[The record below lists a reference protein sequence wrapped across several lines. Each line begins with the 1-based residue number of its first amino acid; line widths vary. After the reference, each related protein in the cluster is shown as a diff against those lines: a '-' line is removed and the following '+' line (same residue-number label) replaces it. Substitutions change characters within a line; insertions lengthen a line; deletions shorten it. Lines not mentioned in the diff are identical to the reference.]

1 MADQITRER
10 NVVQAHSLSEPA
22 AVGGFFAEMQAA
34 FNEDYREFVIDFRNV
49 EKAFPNVGTPIAGA
63 VQFYA
68 SQRHCKFEFTNVSE
82 SVRRAWIVEPRRVAD
97 SGTDVQTSTMNT
109 VWCFTSSAD
118 VNRLTNGFVAAVAQA
133 AVCGPGA
140 LDALDWSINEVM
152 DNVLQHSL
160 VDRGF
165 VMGQIHRNTTR
176 VAICVFDY
184 GQGIFKSLK
193 ESHRP
198 RSAVEAIE
206 AALREGVTRDA
217 RIGQGNGLWGLH
229 NIVKQNSGQL
239 NIISGPGRYSLKGD
253 DVTTG
258 SMQPFLDRDYESTR
272 VDIQIDFSKGIALS
286 QALGGFQPA
295 DHRTESIEDD
305 LGNMVV
311 RLIEKA
317 SGRGTR
323 KSGEALRNEV
333 INLAGQSTALIVL
346 DFGEVNVVSS
356 SFADEFVGKLVV
368 AFGFIAFTQ
377 RFRLANMNPT
387 VEAVVNRS
395 VSQRMG
401 EIFKARE

>member
-1 MADQITRER
+1 MVDQITREK
-10 NVVQAHSLSEPA
+10 NIVHAHSLSEPA

-34 FNEDYREFVIDFRNV
+34 YNEDYREFVIDFCNV

-68 SQRHCKFEFTNVSE
+68 SQRRCRFEFTNVSE
-82 SVRRAWIVEPRRVAD
+82 SVRRAWIVEPRRVSD
-97 SGTDVQTSTMNT
+97 FGNEMQTSPMNT

-118 VNRLTNGFVAAVAQA
+118 VNRLTSGFVAAVAQA
-133 AVCGPGA
+133 AVCGPGT

-193 ESHRP
+193 ESHHP

-206 AALREGVTRDA
+206 AALREGVTRDS

-239 NIISGPGRYSLKGD
+239 NIISGPGRYSLTGD
-253 DVTTG
+253 DVTTAAT
-258 SMQPFLDRDYESTR
+258 QPFLDRDNESTR

-286 QALGGFQPA
+286 QALGGFQPVN
-295 DHRTESIEDD
+295 HRTESIQDD
-305 LGNMVV
+305 SGTVV
-311 RLIEKA
+311 FRLIDKA

-333 INLAGQSTALIVL
+333 INLAGQSPALIVL
-346 DFGEVNVVSS
+346 DFEEVSVVSS
-356 SFADEFVGKLVV
+356 SFADEFVGKLV
-368 AFGFIAFTQ
+368 ATFGFIAFTQ